1 MLKHSSLPGRVMPG
15 RRNPAMK
22 AGYLSLIDF
31 GSAVDDVS
39 LKSLYPNFGPMQT
52 DETLQY
58 APPEGLSLRSN
69 LFV

>member
-1 MLKHSSLPGRVMPG
+1 MLKQSSLPGRLMPG
-15 RRNPAMK
+15 RRKPAMK

-31 GSAVDDVS
+31 GSAVDEVS

-58 APPEGLSLRSN
+58 APPEGLIFVEK